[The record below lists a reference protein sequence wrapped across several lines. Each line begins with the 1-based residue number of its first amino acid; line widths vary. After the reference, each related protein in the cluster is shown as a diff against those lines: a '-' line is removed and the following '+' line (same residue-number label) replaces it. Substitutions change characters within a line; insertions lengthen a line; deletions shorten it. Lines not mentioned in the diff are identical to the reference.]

1 MVDREKVLA
10 VLAKRFPGASA
21 DQMAAA
27 ANAIVGLDDEWE
39 EVTEREEQL
48 GYHVSAA
55 CTDICYLAQQVERG
69 DAFRLFR
76 KRAVDKT
83 SRY

>member
-27 ANAIVGLDDEWE
+27 ANAIVGLEDEWE

-55 CTDICYLAQQVERG
+55 CSDICYIAQQVERG
-69 DAFRLFR
+69 DAFRFFR
-76 KRAVDKT
+76 KRAIHKT
-83 SRY
+83 PRF